1 MGELSKKHRGKMAQ
15 HAECSGFS
23 FHVRLK
29 SEAIDHSARNEVEYL
44 FENNYIGAGW
54 CFVIHYPYRVA
65 GISTQHQP
73 IFTQCYGTPV
83 KSNNKKFLSVD

>member
-1 MGELSKKHRGKMAQ
+1 
-15 HAECSGFS
+15 
-23 FHVRLK
+23 
-29 SEAIDHSARNEVEYL
+29 L

-83 KSNNKKFLSVD
+83 NFF

>member
-1 MGELSKKHRGKMAQ
+1 
-15 HAECSGFS
+15 
-23 FHVRLK
+23 
-29 SEAIDHSARNEVEYL
+29 L

-83 KSNNKKFLSVD
+83 NFFLSRIGKSCCDASIS

>member
-1 MGELSKKHRGKMAQ
+1 
-15 HAECSGFS
+15 
-23 FHVRLK
+23 
-29 SEAIDHSARNEVEYL
+29 L

-65 GISTQHQP
+65 GISTQHQT